1 MEMTVFLVSESIL
14 SLIVYHWRAGYY
26 PFAESL
32 KIIRIICG
40 GGFSK
45 FTTKMSNFSA
55 KFATMFLVSESILSL
70 IVYDWRAGY
79 NPFAESLKLIR
90 ISCGDGFSKF
100 ATRCQIFPSLSPLL
114 SPLHLPNP
122 WPQVNFILHF
132 LYVFVSRNGISLVYY
147 VSLQTVTH

>member
-1 MEMTVFLVSESIL
+1 MEMTVFIVSKSIL

-45 FTTKMSNFSA
+45 FTTMMSNFSA

-70 IVYDWRAGY
+70 TVYDWRAGY

-100 ATRCQIFPSLSPLL
+100 STRCQTLPSLSPLL
-114 SPLHLPNP
+114 SPMKHRCVFGFGCGCGCGTR
-122 WPQVNFILHF
+122 QF
-132 LYVFVSRNGISLVYY
+132 LKKLGCE
-147 VSLQTVTH
+147 

>member
-1 MEMTVFLVSESIL
+1 MEMTV
-14 SLIVYHWRAGYY
+14 
-26 PFAESL
+26 
-32 KIIRIICG
+32 
-40 GGFSK
+40 
-45 FTTKMSNFSA
+45 
-55 KFATMFLVSESILSL
+55 FLVSESILSL

-79 NPFAESLKLIR
+79 NRFAESLKLIR

-100 ATRCQIFPSLSPLL
+100 ATRCQTFPSLSPLL